1 MYLFWLIDS
10 RHPDVAIL
18 LTCISFYYSGLEL
31 PQLQQGL
38 EQVLRS
44 DNPSFEYDRWM
55 ENAKSVP
62 NSLRSWNAIN
72 LDDDFQTQELWK
84 HLRYS
89 MVVIDYYLNNFVF
102 PRHAKQFQR
111 KLQASGWD
119 IPLFSTSSLYR
130 TDDENSPLALQRGV
144 LNYPSRLPLTTG
156 FSGTND
162 NRTMLPLSIQQADL
176 AALSHTNAE
185 VLTYLL
191 QRRNRNYVNCV
202 TTHGKRLSEREFLGE
217 LSWRKI
223 RMLIDAGA
231 QILEMTNLEL
241 VQAWLL
247 EDSQAPAAVYFDK
260 LDKPWVTHRDGRLQP
275 LFASP
280 YADNLGECLVY
291 LDEAHTRGTD
301 LKMPTWTVG
310 ALTLG
315 PGQTKDHT
323 VQGKAQNF
331 DEKNLMSLHM
341 TWPPLA

>member
-1 MYLFWLIDS
+1 M
-10 RHPDVAIL
+10 AIL

-31 PQLQQGL
+31 PQLQQSL

-44 DNPSFEYDRWM
+44 DNPSSEYDRLM
-55 ENAKSVP
+55 ESAKSIP

-72 LDDDFQTQELWK
+72 MDDEFQIQELWK

-119 IPLFSTSSLYR
+119 IPLFSTSSPNR
-130 TDDENSPLALQRGV
+130 TDNGNDTLALDRGV
-144 LNYPSRLPLTTG
+144 ANSSPKISLTTG

-191 QRRNRNYVNCV
+191 QKRNRNYVKCA
-202 TTHGKRLSEREFLGE
+202 TTHGKRLSEQEFLRT
-217 LSWRKI
+217 LSRRNI

-231 QILEMTNLEL
+231 QILEMSNLEL

-247 EDSQAPAAVYFDK
+247 EDTQASAAVYFDK
-260 LDKPWVTHRDGRLQP
+260 FDKPWVTHRDGRSQP

-301 LKMPTWTVG
+301 LKLPMWTVG

-323 VQGKAQNF
+323 VQGKPQNSNQENF
-331 DEKNLMSLHM
+331 KSLQM
-341 TWPPLA
+341 T

>member
-1 MYLFWLIDS
+1 VDS
-10 RHPDVAIL
+10 HPDVAIL

-31 PQLQQGL
+31 SQLQQSL

-44 DNPSFEYDRWM
+44 DNPSSEYDCWM

-62 NSLRSWNAIN
+62 KSLRAWNAIN
-72 LDDDFQTQELWK
+72 LDDEIQIKELWG

-102 PRHAKQFQR
+102 PTHAKQFQR

-119 IPLFSTSSLYR
+119 IPLFSTSPSSAVKKENCPPPVKVADEVKPPLY
-130 TDDENSPLALQRGV
+130 SA
-144 LNYPSRLPLTTG
+144 LTTG

-162 NRTMLPLSIQQADL
+162 NRTMLPLSIHQCDL
-176 AALSHTNAE
+176 TGLSHTNAE

-191 QRRNRNYVNCV
+191 QPRNRGYVKCANS
-202 TTHGKRLSEREFLGE
+202 HGKRLSEMDFLRD
-217 LSWRKI
+217 LSERNI

-247 EDSQAPAAVYFDK
+247 ADTKASAAVYFDK

-280 YADNLGECLVY
+280 FADNLGECLVY

-301 LKMPTWTVG
+301 LKMPTNTVG

-323 VQGKAQNF
+323 VQGKSGF
-331 DEKNLMSLHM
+331 ISHSWELIDCEV
-341 TWPPLA
+341 